1 MPEAVG
7 PFSIRDLD
15 VKFRTGEISS
25 KFHAWKEGNTE
36 WLPIFEIQEIKD
48 VLEEGAKEQ
57 EHILNE
63 TQETHEK
70 P

>member
-36 WLPIFEIQEIKD
+36 WLPIFDIQEIKE
-48 VLEEGAKEQ
+48 VLEEGAKE
-57 EHILNE
+57 
-63 TQETHEK
+63 
-70 P
+70 